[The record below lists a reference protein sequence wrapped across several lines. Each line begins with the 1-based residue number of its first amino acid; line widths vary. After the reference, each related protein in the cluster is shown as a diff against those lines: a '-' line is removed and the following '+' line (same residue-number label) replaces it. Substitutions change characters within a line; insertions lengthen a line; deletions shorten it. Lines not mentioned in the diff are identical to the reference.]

1 MAASKVQRPRARPQL
16 QTGTLI
22 DADPSKVSRHLS
34 ELAAGLDAATARIKD
49 RDHTTVTLPVGAT
62 RVPHGLGRKAIGCSV
77 TPTTAD
83 ASWAWAMTAADDK
96 TVTVTTIGVAQANA
110 VVEVW

>member
-1 MAASKVQRPRARPQL
+1 MPAVKPQRPQQRQQL

-22 DADPSKVSRHLS
+22 DADPAKVSRHLS
-34 ELAAGLDAATARIKD
+34 ELGAGLDALAARIKD
-49 RDHTTVTLPVGAT
+49 RDHATVTLPVGST

-83 ASWAWAMTAADDK
+83 ATWAWAMTAADDK
-96 TVTVTTIGVAQANA
+96 TVTVTTVGVTQTNA
-110 VVEVW
+110 IVEVW